1 MPQFVA
7 PFTIKDGSATPADV
21 TFSPELLSSG
31 DTVLVDRREATRD
44 LQPSINVTF
53 DRPVPQRP
61 SYKQVIRVIVPVVRV
76 VNGVSV
82 PQRALRATLSYDLS
96 SASTEQER
104 KHLQAF
110 LVNAANQALLKAGT
124 TGLDPLY

>member
-21 TFSPELLSSG
+21 TFNPELLSSG

-53 DRPVPQRP
+53 ERPVPQRP
-61 SYKQVIRVIVPVVRV
+61 SYKQSIRVIVPVVRV
-76 VNGVSV
+76 VDGVSV
-82 PQRALRATLSYDLS
+82 PQRPLRATLSYDLS